1 MAQSLARE
9 FGPKGVHVAHAVI
22 DGVIDIPRTQAYGL
36 PKEAKIDP
44 EAIADAYWHLH
55 TQPKTSFTWEIDI
68 RPSVE
73 KW

>member
-1 MAQSLARE
+1 M
-9 FGPKGVHVAHAVI
+9 HVAHAVI
-22 DGVIDIPRTQAYGL
+22 DGVISIPRTQAYGL
-36 PKEAKIDP
+36 AKEAMIDP

-68 RPSVE
+68 RPAVE